1 MPDLPELSGLAG
13 LADGLR
19 SSLGGPLAIVAGA
32 LLLLFGRRL
41 YWLLA
46 AVVGFVAVFTLSGRM
61 LPEVG
66 DGAMLWVSLL
76 CGIAGAVLAILV
88 HRFLLAVVGGLG
100 GVLIALWQ
108 VQQLG
113 VERGAAWLIAAIV
126 GGLLGAWL
134 LSRLFG
140 LALALLSS
148 LLGAQ
153 ILVDRLPV
161 PSEWMLVTYLGLVAF
176 GLFFQ
181 LLRSRRRER
190 KKRE

>member
-1 MPDLPELSGLAG
+1 MPDLSGMAE
-13 LADGLR
+13 GLR
-19 SSLGGPLAIVAGA
+19 SSLGGPLAAVAGV
-32 LLLLFGRRL
+32 LLLLYGRRL

-46 AVVGFVAVFTLSGRM
+46 AVVGFVAVFTLSGRV
-61 LPEVG
+61 LPEIG
-66 DGAMLWVSLL
+66 EETMLWASLL
-76 CGIAGAVLAILV
+76 CGVAGALLAV
-88 HRFLLAVVGGLG
+88 VAHRFLLSVVGGLG

-113 VERGAAWLIAAIV
+113 VDRGVAWLVAAIV

-134 LSRLFG
+134 LSRLFE
-140 LALALLSS
+140 LALAVLSS

-161 PSEWMLVTYLGLVAF
+161 PPQWLLVTYLGLVAF

-181 LLRSRRRER
+181 LLRSRQRER
-190 KKRE
+190 RKRE

>member
-1 MPDLPELSGLAG
+1 MPDLSGA
-13 LADGLR
+13 ADGLR
-19 SSLGGPLAIVAGA
+19 SSLGGPLAIVAGL

-46 AVVGFVAVFTLSGRM
+46 AVVGFVAVYSLSGRL

-66 DGAMLWVSLL
+66 EETMLWLSLL
-76 CGIAGAVLAILV
+76 CGVAGAVLAV
-88 HRFLLAVVGGLG
+88 VAHRFLLSVVGGLG
-100 GVLIALWQ
+100 GILVALWQ

-113 VERGAAWLIAAIV
+113 VERGVAWLVAAIV

-134 LSRLFG
+134 LSRLFE
-140 LALALLSS
+140 LALAVLSS

-153 ILVDRLPV
+153 LLVDRLPL
-161 PSEWMLVTYLGLVAF
+161 PSEWLLAAYLGLVAF

-190 KKRE
+190 RKRA

>member
-1 MPDLPELSGLAG
+1 MPELSG

-19 SSLGGPLAIVAGA
+19 SSLGGPLAVVAGA

-46 AVVGFVAVFTLSGRM
+46 AVVGFIAAFTLAGRV
-61 LPEVG
+61 LPEAG
-66 DGAMLWVSLL
+66 EEALLWVSLL
-76 CGIAGAVLAILV
+76 CGVAGAGLAVLA

-113 VERGAAWLIAAIV
+113 VERGVAWLIAAIV

-134 LSRLFG
+134 LGRVFG
-140 LALALLSS
+140 VALAVLSS

-153 ILVDRLPV
+153 ILVDRLPE
-161 PSEWMLVTYLGLVAF
+161 PSEWTLVTYFGLVAF

-181 LLRSRRRER
+181 LVRSRRHER